1 MNTNV
6 LGRIGLDYIEA
17 CKKVGKKYSF
27 GQESSMDLAP
37 VLQVLKHC
45 RIKENYAIYAYP
57 PEYDGMSVPYA
68 AYDIVRPLNSKEY
81 PGITCVEELPDI
93 YHPIDEAIEVD
104 ESPEGVWEAFLLWDL
119 PRHLPCIQHG
129 VYGLRDLLLDLDDY
143 DKLASLSEFI
153 DEGTGAMLEDKVNSF
168 LKEIEGKAGGQQIA
182 GYQSELDLRMAL
194 SLINCPLLLPK
205 VDMGA
210 RRVYVTYWTNWTG
223 LSRETLKFT
232 RRGNSYGFLSLN
244 QECLASYRWS
254 IMV

>member
-6 LGRIGLDYIEA
+6 LGRIGLDFIEA
-17 CKKVGKKYSF
+17 CKEVGKKYSF
-27 GQESSMDLAP
+27 GQELSMDQAP

-45 RIKENYAIYAYP
+45 HIKERYVIYAYP

-93 YHPIDEAIEVD
+93 YHPIEEAFEVED
-104 ESPEGVWEAFLLWDL
+104 GPEGVWEAFLLWDL

-129 VYGLRDLLLDLDDY
+129 VYVLRDLLLDLDDY
-143 DKLASLSEFI
+143 DKLTSLSEFI
-153 DEGTGAMLEDKVNSF
+153 YEGSGAILEDNVNSF
-168 LKEIEGKAGGQQIA
+168 LKEIEGKTGSQQIT

-194 SLINCPLLLPK
+194 SLRNCPLLLPK

-210 RRVYVTYWTNWTG
+210 RRVYVTCWANCTG

-232 RRGNSYGFLSLN
+232 RRGNAYGFLSLHH
-244 QECLASYRWS
+244 ECLARYCSGS
-254 IMV
+254 VV

>member
-6 LGRIGLDYIEA
+6 LGRIGLDFIEA
-17 CKKVGKKYSF
+17 CKKVGSKYSF
-27 GQESSMDLAP
+27 GQESSMDLDP

-93 YHPIDEAIEVD
+93 YHPIEEAFEVED
-104 ESPEGVWEAFLLWDL
+104 DPEGVWEAFLLWDL

-129 VYGLRDLLLDLDDY
+129 VYGLRDQLLDLDDY
-143 DKLASLSEFI
+143 DKLASLSGVI
-153 DEGTGAMLEDKVNSF
+153 AEGSGAIVEDKVNSF
-168 LKEIEGKAGGQQIA
+168 LKEIKRKAGSQQIA
-182 GYQSELDLRMAL
+182 GYQSEQDLRMAL
-194 SLINCPLLLPK
+194 SLRNCPILLPK

-223 LSRETLKFT
+223 LSREMLKFT
-232 RRGNSYGFLSLN
+232 RRGNAYGFLSLN
-244 QECLASYRWS
+244 HECLSSYCS
-254 IMV
+254 GSMV